1 MPFLLTPEPLKI
13 LYLNCEHGQG
23 CLFQKFCKLELLGL
37 GQVQRRAQQIS
48 GVTSFWHRSGLSEP
62 GNTKLVCLLQSILI
76 LFSRIQVTWHSTYSY
91 LAYHRALQCQ

>member
-48 GVTSFWHRSGLSEP
+48 GVTSFWHGSGLSEP